1 MTEQQ
6 QEILRRI
13 AEGES
18 LRAVCRSPGM
28 PAPSTVVSWCA
39 DPEFDEQY
47 TRATNMRA
55 DVYFDRLDDVS
66 DEAVEADSG
75 IKVQGLRLK
84 ADNIKWQLARMA
96 PKKYGDKL
104 DLNHSGEM
112 RFTRIE
118 KVVVKPA

>member
-1 MTEQQ
+1 
-6 QEILRRI
+6 
-13 AEGES
+13 
-18 LRAVCRSPGM
+18 
-28 PAPSTVVSWCA
+28 
-39 DPEFDEQY
+39 
-47 TRATNMRA
+47 MRA